1 MKYCA
6 AWWRA
11 PLAFGERAM
20 SDDTRQMLLDT
31 LERVLADHC
40 TPERVQAADQGGFDA
55 ALWQVLEE
63 LGYPLAAVPEQAGGI
78 GLGLPDLCALLRV
91 CGRHC
96 APAPLAES
104 AMLAAWLLAGA
115 GQDVPGGV
123 LAVAGARQLALT
135 PQDSGLRLQG
145 TVSRVA
151 AARHASAVVLLLE
164 HGSACRV
171 TVLHPADYRLEAGD
185 NLAGEARDDVHVDL
199 TIDASRLHP
208 AAAGVTLDA
217 FHARAALL
225 RAALMTGALERS
237 LQQSLDYARER
248 KQFGR
253 ALAAFQAIQQQLAI
267 LAAEVVAASAAV
279 DHAAAVAETGPALDE
294 IAVAK
299 IRAGKA
305 AGIACRIAH
314 QVHGAMGFTQEYS
327 LQHAT
332 RRLWAW
338 RDEDGTE
345 AAWALRL
352 GQRLAKSGAD
362 ALWPL
367 TTASGAVAD

>member
-1 MKYCA
+1 MKFCA
-6 AWWRA
+6 ASWRA

-31 LERVLADHC
+31 LERVLTDHC
-40 TPERVQAADQGGFDA
+40 TAERVQAADQGGFDA
-55 ALWQVLEE
+55 ALWQTLDE
-63 LGYPLAAVPEQAGGI
+63 LGYPLAGVPEQAGGV
-78 GLGLPDLCALLRV
+78 GLTLADQCALLRLA
-91 CGRHC
+91 GRHC
-96 APAPLAES
+96 APVPLAES
-104 AMLAAWLLAGA
+104 AMLGAWLLAGA
-115 GQDVPGGV
+115 GLELPHGV
-123 LAVAGARQLALT
+123 LAVASADSRQISIT
-135 PQDSGLRLQG
+135 PQDGRLRLQG
-145 TVSRVA
+145 TVFRVA
-151 AARHASAVVLLLE
+151 AARHAAAIALLLE
-164 HGSACRV
+164 RNGAHCVA
-171 TVLHPADYRLEAGD
+171 VLQPTDYRLEAGD
-185 NLAGEARDDVHVDL
+185 NLAGEARDDVHLD
-199 TIDASRLHP
+199 TIIDAPP
-208 AAAGVTLDA
+208 AAGAGVTIEA

-225 RAALMTGALERS
+225 RAALMTGALERA

-267 LAAEVVAASAAV
+267 LAAEVVAANAAV

-338 RDEDGTE
+338 RDENGTE

-352 GQRLAKSGAD
+352 GQRLARAGAT

>member
-1 MKYCA
+1 
-6 AWWRA
+6 
-11 PLAFGERAM
+11 M

-31 LERVLADHC
+31 LERVLTDHC
-40 TPERVQAADQGGFDA
+40 TAERVQAADQGGFDA
-55 ALWQVLEE
+55 ALWQTLDE
-63 LGYPLAAVPEQAGGI
+63 LGYPLAAVPELAGGI
-78 GLGLPDLCALLRV
+78 GLPLPDLCALLRV

-96 APAPLAES
+96 APVPLAES

-115 GQDVPGGV
+115 GLELPDGV
-123 LAVAGARQLALT
+123 LAVASVDPGLLKLT
-135 PQDSGLRLQG
+135 PQGDRLRLQG
-145 TVSRVA
+145 TVSSVA
-151 AARHASAVVLLLE
+151 AARHASAIVLLVE
-164 HGSACRV
+164 YGGACRV
-171 TVLHPADYRLEAGD
+171 TVLPPADYRLEAGD
-185 NLAGEARDDVHVDL
+185 NLAGEARDDMHLDL
-199 TIDASRLHP
+199 TIDASRLHT
-208 AAAGVTLDA
+208 AATGVTLEA

-225 RAALMTGALERS
+225 RAALMTGALERA

-267 LAAEVVAASAAV
+267 LAAEVVAANAAV

-338 RDEDGTE
+338 REENGTE
-345 AAWALRL
+345 TVWARRL

>member
-1 MKYCA
+1 
-6 AWWRA
+6 
-11 PLAFGERAM
+11 M

-40 TPERVQAADQGGFDA
+40 TAERVQAADAGGFDA
-55 ALWQVLEE
+55 ALWQVLDE
-63 LGYPLAAVPEQAGGI
+63 LGYGLVAVPEALGGV
-78 GLGLPDLCALLRV
+78 GLSLPDQCALLRLA
-91 CGRHC
+91 GRHC
-96 APAPLAES
+96 APVPLSES
-104 AMLAAWLLAGA
+104 AMLGTWLLAGA
-115 GQDVPGGV
+115 GLELPHGV
-123 LAVAGARQLALT
+123 LAVAGADSRQISIT
-135 PQDSGLRLQG
+135 PRDGGLRLHG
-145 TVSRVA
+145 TVSGVA
-151 AARHASAVVLLLE
+151 AARHAGAIALLLE
-164 HGSACRV
+164 RSGAHCIA
-171 TVLHPADYRLEAGD
+171 VLQPTDYRLEAGD
-185 NLAGEARDDVHVDL
+185 NLAGEARDDVHLDAI
-199 TIDASRLHP
+199 IDALP
-208 AAAGVTLDA
+208 AAAAGVSLEA
-217 FHARAALL
+217 FRARAALL
-225 RAALMTGALERS
+225 RAALMTGALERA

-253 ALAAFQAIQQQLAI
+253 PLAAFQAIQQQLAM
-267 LAAEVVAASAAV
+267 LAAEVVAANAAV

-338 RDEDGTE
+338 RDENGTE

-352 GQRLAKSGAD
+352 GQRLARAGAT

>member
-1 MKYCA
+1 
-6 AWWRA
+6 
-11 PLAFGERAM
+11 M

-40 TPERVQAADQGGFDA
+40 TAERVQAADQGGFDA
-55 ALWQVLEE
+55 ALWQTLDE
-63 LGYPLAAVPEQAGGI
+63 LGYPLAAVPELAGGI
-78 GLGLPDLCALLRV
+78 GLPLPDLCALLRV

-96 APAPLAES
+96 APVPLAES

-115 GQDVPGGV
+115 GLELPDGV
-123 LAVAGARQLALT
+123 LAVASVDPGLLKLT
-135 PQDSGLRLQG
+135 PQGDRLRLQG
-145 TVSRVA
+145 TVSSVA
-151 AARHASAVVLLLE
+151 AARHASAIVLLVE
-164 HGSACRV
+164 YGGACRV
-171 TVLHPADYRLEAGD
+171 TVLPPADYRLEAGD
-185 NLAGEARDDVHVDL
+185 NLAGEARDDMHLDL
-199 TIDASRLHP
+199 TIDASRLHT
-208 AAAGVTLDA
+208 AATGVTLEA

-225 RAALMTGALERS
+225 RAALMTGALERA

-267 LAAEVVAASAAV
+267 LAAEVVAANAAV

-338 RDEDGTE
+338 REENGTE
-345 AAWALRL
+345 TVWARRL

>member
-1 MKYCA
+1 
-6 AWWRA
+6 
-11 PLAFGERAM
+11 M

-31 LERVLADHC
+31 LERVLTDHC
-40 TPERVQAADQGGFDA
+40 TAERVQAADQGGFDA
-55 ALWQVLEE
+55 ALWQTLEE
-63 LGYPLAAVPEQAGGI
+63 LGYPLAGVPEAAGGI
-78 GLGLPDLCALLRV
+78 GLALADLCALLRV

-96 APAPLAES
+96 APVPLAES

-115 GQDVPGGV
+115 GLELPDGV
-123 LAVAGARQLALT
+123 LAVASAGPHQLTLT
-135 PQDSGLRLQG
+135 AQGGRLRLHG
-145 TVSRVA
+145 TLPRVA
-151 AARHASAVVLLLE
+151 AARHADAIVLLLE
-164 HGSACRV
+164 YGGACQV
-171 TVLHPADYRLEAGD
+171 AMLHPVDYQMESGD
-185 NLAGEARDDVHVDL
+185 NLAGEARDDVHLDL
-199 TIDASRLHP
+199 LIDASRLH
-208 AAAGVTLDA
+208 AAAASVTLDA
-217 FHARAALL
+217 FHARSALL

-237 LQQSLDYARER
+237 LTQSLDYARER

-267 LAAEVVAASAAV
+267 LAAEVVAANAAV
-279 DHAAAVAETGPALDE
+279 DHAAAVAESGPALDE

-338 RDEDGTE
+338 REENGTE

>member
-1 MKYCA
+1 
-6 AWWRA
+6 
-11 PLAFGERAM
+11 M

-40 TPERVQAADQGGFDA
+40 TAERVQAADQGGFDA
-55 ALWQVLEE
+55 ALWQTLDE
-63 LGYPLAAVPEQAGGI
+63 LGYPLAAVPELAGGI
-78 GLGLPDLCALLRV
+78 GLPLPDLCALLRV

-96 APAPLAES
+96 APVPLAES

-115 GQDVPGGV
+115 GLELPDGV
-123 LAVAGARQLALT
+123 LAVASVDPGLLKLT
-135 PQDSGLRLQG
+135 PQGDRLRLQG
-145 TVSRVA
+145 TVSSVA
-151 AARHASAVVLLLE
+151 AARHASAIVLLVE
-164 HGSACRV
+164 YGGACRV
-171 TVLHPADYRLEAGD
+171 TVLPPADYRLEAGD
-185 NLAGEARDDVHVDL
+185 NLAGEARDDMHLDL
-199 TIDASRLHP
+199 TIDASRLHT
-208 AAAGVTLDA
+208 AAAGVTLEA

-225 RAALMTGALERS
+225 RAALMTGALERA

-267 LAAEVVAASAAV
+267 LAAEVVAANAAV

-338 RDEDGTE
+338 REENGTE
-345 AAWALRL
+345 TVWARRL

>member
-1 MKYCA
+1 
-6 AWWRA
+6 
-11 PLAFGERAM
+11 LAFGERAM

-31 LERVLADHC
+31 LQRVLADHC
-40 TPERVQAADQGGFDA
+40 TAERVQAADAGGFDA

-63 LGYPLAAVPEQAGGI
+63 LGYPLVAVPEANGGI
-78 GLGLPDLCALLRV
+78 GLALPDQCALLRLA
-91 CGRHC
+91 GRYC

-104 AMLAAWLLAGA
+104 ALLGNWLLACA
-115 GQDVPGGV
+115 GLEPREGV
-123 LAVAGARQLALT
+123 LTAACGDGLSVTPAAG
-135 PQDSGLRLQG
+135 GLRVRG
-145 TVSRVA
+145 TLSRVG
-151 AARHASAVVLLLE
+151 AARHATALVLLLD
-164 HGSACRV
+164 GQV
-171 TVLHPADYRLEAGD
+171 TVLTPGEYTLELGD
-185 NLAGEARDDVHVDL
+185 NLAGEARDDVRLDL
-199 TIDASRLHP
+199 TLAAERLHATP
-208 AAAGVTLDA
+208 VTADA
-217 FHARAALL
+217 FNARAALL
-225 RAALMTGALERS
+225 RAALMTGALERA
-237 LQQSLDYARER
+237 LQQSLDYTRER

-267 LAAEVVAASAAV
+267 LAAEVVAATSAV
-279 DHAAAVAETGPALDE
+279 DHAAAVAERRPAPDE

-338 RDEDGTE
+338 RDEAGSE
-345 AAWALRL
+345 ALWARRL
-352 GQRLAKSGAD
+352 GQRLAAAGAD
-362 ALWPL
+362 ALWPA

>member
-1 MKYCA
+1 
-6 AWWRA
+6 
-11 PLAFGERAM
+11 M

-31 LERVLADHC
+31 LERVLTDHC
-40 TPERVQAADQGGFDA
+40 TAERVQAADVGGFDA
-55 ALWQVLEE
+55 ALWQVLDE
-63 LGYPLAAVPEQAGGI
+63 LGYGLVAVPEALGGV
-78 GLGLPDLCALLRV
+78 GLSLPDQCALLRLA
-91 CGRHC
+91 GRHC
-96 APAPLAES
+96 APVPLAES
-104 AMLAAWLLAGA
+104 AMLGAWLLAGA
-115 GQDVPGGV
+115 GREPLAGV
-123 LAVAGARQLALT
+123 LAVACADEKALDLAPSAGALHVAGVL
-135 PQDSGLRLQG
+135 P
-145 TVSRVA
+145 RVP
-151 AARHASAVVLLLE
+151 AARHATALVLLLE
-164 HGSACRV
+164 QAGACRMA
-171 TVLHPADYRLEAGD
+171 VLTPAEYRLEAGD
-185 NLAGEARDDVHVDL
+185 NLAGEARDDVHLDL
-199 TIDASRLHP
+199 RLSAERLQP
-208 AAAGVTLDA
+208 TDVTPEA
-217 FHARAALL
+217 VAARAALL
-225 RAALMTGALERS
+225 RAALMSGALERA

-253 ALAAFQAIQQQLAI
+253 SLAAFQAIQQQLAI
-267 LAAEVVAASAAV
+267 LAAEVVAANAAV

-338 RDEDGTE
+338 RDENGTE

-352 GQRLAKSGAD
+352 GQRLARAGAA

>member
-1 MKYCA
+1 
-6 AWWRA
+6 
-11 PLAFGERAM
+11 M

-31 LERVLADHC
+31 LERVLTDHC
-40 TPERVQAADQGGFDA
+40 TAERVQAADQGGFDA
-55 ALWQVLEE
+55 ALWQTLEE
-63 LGYPLAAVPEQAGGI
+63 LGYPLAGLPEQAGGI
-78 GLGLPDLCALLRV
+78 GLPLPELCALLRV

-96 APAPLAES
+96 APVPLAES
-104 AMLAAWLLAGA
+104 AMLAAWLLADA
-115 GQDVPGGV
+115 GLELTGGV
-123 LAVAGARQLALT
+123 LAVAAADSKQVRIT
-135 PQDSGLRLQG
+135 PQGSGLRLAG
-145 TVSRVA
+145 AVSRVA
-151 AARHASAVVLLLE
+151 AARHASAIVLLLE
-164 HGSACRV
+164 NGGACQV
-171 TVLHPADYRLEAGD
+171 VVLHPTDYRLEVGD
-185 NLAGEARDDVHVDL
+185 NLAGEARDDMHLDL
-199 TIDASRLHP
+199 TIDAGRLHA
-208 AAAGVTLDA
+208 AAAGVTLEA

-225 RAALMTGALERS
+225 RAALMTGALERA

-267 LAAEVVAASAAV
+267 LAAEVVAANAAV

-332 RRLWAW
+332 RRLWSW
-338 RDEDGTE
+338 RDENGTE

-352 GQRLAKSGAD
+352 GQRLARAGAA

>member
-1 MKYCA
+1 
-6 AWWRA
+6 
-11 PLAFGERAM
+11 M

-55 ALWQVLEE
+55 ALWQVLQE
-63 LGYPLAAVPEQAGGI
+63 LGYPLAGVPEDAGGI
-78 GLGLPDLCALLRV
+78 GLPLPDLCALLRV

-96 APAPLAES
+96 APVPLAES

-115 GQDVPGGV
+115 GQDLPDGV
-123 LAVAGARQLALT
+123 LAVAGADSRQLTIT
-135 PQDSGLRLQG
+135 PQGDRLRLHG
-145 TVSRVA
+145 TLSRVA
-151 AARHASAVVLLLE
+151 AAHHASAIVLLLE
-164 HGSACRV
+164 HDSACRV
-171 TVLHPADYRLEAGD
+171 TVLHPADYRLEGGA
-185 NLAGEARDDVHVDL
+185 NLAGEARDDVHLDL
-199 TIDASRLHP
+199 TIDATRARP
-208 AAAGVTLDA
+208 AAPGVTLDT

-237 LQQSLDYARER
+237 LTQSLDYARER

-253 ALAAFQAIQQQLAI
+253 ALAAFQAIQQQLAM
-267 LAAEVVAASAAV
+267 LAAEVVAANAAV

-338 RDEDGTE
+338 RDENGTE

-352 GQRLAKSGAD
+352 GRRLAKSGAD

>member
-1 MKYCA
+1 
-6 AWWRA
+6 
-11 PLAFGERAM
+11 M

-31 LERVLADHC
+31 LDRVLADHC
-40 TPERVQAADQGGFDA
+40 TSGRVQAADQGGFDA
-55 ALWQVLEE
+55 ALWQVLDE
-63 LGYPLAAVPEQAGGI
+63 LGYPLAGVPEDAGGV
-78 GLGLPDLCALLRV
+78 GLPLTDLCALLRV

-96 APAPLAES
+96 APVPLAET
-104 AMLAAWLLAGA
+104 AMLAAWLLGSAGLA
-115 GQDVPGGV
+115 LPGGV
-123 LAVAGARQLALT
+123 LAVASADPRQIRLT
-135 PQDSGLRLQG
+135 PLDGGLRVQG

-151 AARHASAVVLLLE
+151 AVRHASALVLLLE
-164 HGSACRV
+164 HSGACCV
-171 TVLHPADYRLEAGD
+171 TMLHPADYRLEAGD
-185 NLAGEARDDVHVDL
+185 NLAGEARDDVHL
-199 TIDASRLHP
+199 DAVLAADRLH
-208 AAAGVTLDA
+208 AAAASVTLEA

-225 RAALMTGALERS
+225 RAALMTGALERA
-237 LQQSLDYARER
+237 LLQSLDYARER

-253 ALAAFQAIQQQLAI
+253 PLAAFQAIQQQLAI
-267 LAAEVVAASAAV
+267 LAAEVVAANAAV
-279 DHAAAVAETGPALDE
+279 DHAAQVAATGPATDE

-338 RDEDGTE
+338 RDENGTE
-345 AAWALRL
+345 TAWALRL
-352 GQRLAKSGAD
+352 GQRLAQSGAD

>member
-1 MKYCA
+1 
-6 AWWRA
+6 
-11 PLAFGERAM
+11 M

-40 TPERVQAADQGGFDA
+40 TAERVQAADLGGFDA

-63 LGYPLAAVPEQAGGI
+63 LGYPLVAVAEQYGGV
-78 GLGLPDLCALLRV
+78 GLPLPDQCALLRLA
-91 CGRHC
+91 GRHC

-104 AMLAAWLLAGA
+104 AMLGGWLLARA
-115 GQDVPGGV
+115 GCELPTGV
-123 LAVAGARQLALT
+123 LAAAVAEPGQVRSAAG
-135 PQDSGLRLQG
+135 GLHVQG
-145 TVSRVA
+145 VLPRVA
-151 AARHASAVVLLLE
+151 AARHAGGLVLLLE
-164 HGSACRV
+164 QADACW
-171 TVLHPADYRLEAGD
+171 LALLMPDEYRLEAGD
-185 NLAGEARDDVHVDL
+185 NLAGEARDDVHLDL
-199 TIDASRLHP
+199 ALPPERLH
-208 AAAGVTLDA
+208 ATDVTADA
-217 FHARAALL
+217 FAARVALL
-225 RAALMTGALERS
+225 RAALMTGALERA
-237 LQQSLDYARER
+237 LQQSLDYTRER

-253 ALAAFQAIQQQLAI
+253 PLAAFQAIQQQLAI
-267 LAAEVVAASAAV
+267 LAAEVAAASAAV
-279 DHAAAVAETGPALDE
+279 DHAAALAEHGQALDE

-338 RDEDGTE
+338 RDEAGGE
-345 AAWALRL
+345 AVWARRF
-352 GQRLAKSGAD
+352 GRRLAAAGPD

-367 TTASGAVAD
+367 TTTSGAVTD

>member
-1 MKYCA
+1 
-6 AWWRA
+6 
-11 PLAFGERAM
+11 M

-31 LERVLADHC
+31 LERVLTDHC
-40 TPERVQAADQGGFDA
+40 TAERVQAADAGGFDA

-63 LGYPLAAVPEQAGGI
+63 LGYPLVAVPEEHGGI
-78 GLGLPDLCALLRV
+78 GLALPDQCALLRLA
-91 CGRHC
+91 GRHC

-104 AMLAAWLLAGA
+104 AMLANWLLASA
-115 GQDVPGGV
+115 GLGPMEGV
-123 LAVAGARQLALT
+123 LAAASAGEISVLPAAG
-135 PQDSGLRLQG
+135 GLRVHG
-145 TVSRVA
+145 TLGRVGAVRHA
-151 AARHASAVVLLLE
+151 AALVLLLD
-164 HGSACRV
+164 GQVA
-171 TVLHPADYRLEAGD
+171 VLTPGEYTLEAGD
-185 NLAGEARDDVHVDL
+185 NLAGEARDDVLLDL
-199 TIDASRLHP
+199 TLAADRLH
-208 AAAGVTLDA
+208 ATGVTDDA

-225 RAALMTGALERS
+225 RAALMTGALERA
-237 LQQSLDYARER
+237 LQQSLDYSRER

-267 LAAEVVAASAAV
+267 LAAEVVAATSAV
-279 DHAAAVAETGPALDE
+279 DHAAAVAERGPAIDE

-299 IRAGKA
+299 VRAGKA

-338 RDEDGTE
+338 RDEAGSE
-345 AAWALRL
+345 ALWARRF
-352 GQRLAKSGAD
+352 GQRLAVAGAD
-362 ALWPL
+362 ALWPA